1 LKNLIKVH
9 ITEDQGQAIVILE
22 QSNIA
27 SKEFEDLFLNELS
40 NQHNCVDL
48 FVKSKADEICRRL
61 REQLFV
67 GIVEIEL
74 KEDQKGRKRRSFD

>member
-9 ITEDQGQAIVILE
+9 TTEDQGRGILIPE

-27 SKEFEDLFLNELS
+27 SKEVEDLFLNELS
-40 NQHNCVDL
+40 NQHDCVDL

-67 GIVEIEL
+67 GIVEMEL
-74 KEDQKGRKRRSFD
+74 NEDQKGRKRQSFD